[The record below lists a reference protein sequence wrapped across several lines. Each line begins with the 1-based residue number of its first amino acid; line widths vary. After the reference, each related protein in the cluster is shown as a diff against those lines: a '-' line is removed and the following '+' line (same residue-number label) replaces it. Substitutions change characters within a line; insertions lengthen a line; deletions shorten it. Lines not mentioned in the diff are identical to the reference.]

1 MRSRTYGSFDHATL
15 RQAMAGPGMDSR
27 QWTSMGVVDPDE
39 GSQRAVSYDPDF
51 GPLVHVTLQPSGIP
65 VVCRV
70 GSVCAGSGEA
80 DGEAFSAGDEV
91 VVVVPEG
98 DERTGP
104 VIVART
110 NNTISP
116 YPMRVAGI
124 DVANNVSFKRRIGPI
139 AYESNTAIIFR
150 VASVESFFS
159 LSQDGNATLSS
170 GDKSFLHIGSDFL
183 GMQTGDAEMV
193 LQANQNTKE
202 WHIESQD
209 GTNSTIMRIGGSSP
223 GVYSSQPFTI
233 ATQGQQP
240 WQHLITFEQ
249 LMAILARVLGGT
261 VCAVPGAPLV
271 INPSA
276 PPFTDSIG
284 GALLTLL
291 LGDPSAP
298 LDPLSVSFPPGAAT
312 FATWL
317 ANPAQSLQNY
327 ETGLTG
333 LATGIVA
340 S

>member
-240 WQHLITFEQ
+240 WQHLVTLEQ
-249 LMAILARVLGGT
+249 FIAILATVLGGLGST
-261 VCAVPGAPLV
+261 PLLPLLPLHNSRLPQRGIGPG
-271 INPSA
+271 N
-276 PPFTDSIG
+276 
-284 GALLTLL
+284 GAARYPRALGNARPGNDPGDFQLL
-291 LGDPSAP
+291 LSSPTFIQNAE
-298 LDPLSVSFPPGAAT
+298 VGA
-312 FATWL
+312 
-317 ANPAQSLQNY
+317 
-327 ETGLTG
+327 TG